1 MSFNAVLLFAESIKI
16 KATEVGLP
24 VSTPTIG
31 NALQNALGLITIL
44 VGLLSIVFIV
54 LGGLQIIGSAGDP
67 QRYKHGRETVT
78 YAVVGVIISIVAY
91 AVVNFVAFN
100 L

>member
-1 MSFNAVLLFAESIKI
+1 MILNSLFLLAESIKI

-24 VSTPTIG
+24 VSTPTVG
-31 NALQNALGLITIL
+31 NALRNALGLITVL
-44 VGLLSIVFIV
+44 VGIASVIAIVV
-54 LGGLQIIGSAGDP
+54 GGLQIIGSAGDP

-78 YAVVGVIISIVAY
+78 YAVVGLIVTILAY
-91 AVVNFVAFN
+91 AVVTFIASN